1 MMVARL
7 DKLKRIA
14 AVQAKLHRIEEFRLA
29 EIQRRSA
36 ELAREEETL
45 VATFNDDD
53 TFAGVFVAAMAR
65 QLRRIAQESTRVE
78 TSKATQAGVV
88 RDAALRLKRTERH
101 ADRMA
106 QSVRRDDERRLLREL
121 IEALGTPRD
130 DASPV

>member
-1 MMVARL
+1 MAARL

-29 EIQRRSA
+29 EMQRRSA

>member
-1 MMVARL
+1 MAARL

-29 EIQRRSA
+29 EMQRRSA

-65 QLRRIAQESTRVE
+65 QLRRIAQESSRVE
-78 TSKATQAGVV
+78 TSKATQADVV